1 MQNDNVTDMKNK
13 ILALI
18 EVCQRD
24 HNCDGCPADIQNGD
38 YAACFFVVG
47 GLPPWRW
54 MERLKQEEEW
64 S

>member
-13 ILALI
+13 ILELI

-24 HNCDGCPADIQNGD
+24 HNCDGCPADIQIGD
-38 YAACFFVVG
+38 SPACFFVVG